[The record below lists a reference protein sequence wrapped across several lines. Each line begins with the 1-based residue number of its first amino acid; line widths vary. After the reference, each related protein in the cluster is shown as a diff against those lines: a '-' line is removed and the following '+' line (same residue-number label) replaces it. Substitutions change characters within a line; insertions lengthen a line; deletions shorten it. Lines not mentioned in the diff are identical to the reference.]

1 VIQLGSKITSVSVA
15 RARVIRADGTI
26 EVHYSAEAVPF
37 WQLRR
42 RRKLRRHLR
51 TLREED
57 RAWLRSMSG

>member
-1 VIQLGSKITSVSVA
+1 MQLGSKITSVSVA

-26 EVHYSAEAVPF
+26 EVHYSAEPVPF

-42 RRKLRRHLR
+42 RLKLWRHVR
-51 TLREED
+51 FMQKED